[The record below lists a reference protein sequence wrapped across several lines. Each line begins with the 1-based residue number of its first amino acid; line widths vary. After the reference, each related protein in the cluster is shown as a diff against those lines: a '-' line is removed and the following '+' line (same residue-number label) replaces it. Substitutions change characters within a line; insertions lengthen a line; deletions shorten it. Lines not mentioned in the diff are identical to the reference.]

1 MLGGVGSITLSYNG
15 KMFCRYPLW
24 KRRHDFRP
32 PAASGSHSQ
41 PSLLALHS
49 TFHLLDHERSYQRFR
64 FCCFWCPCSHLRSRF
79 AKASSLVQ
87 YVEQQKKTVP
97 SIRDPLTNA
106 MHLYI
111 DPSSHLA
118 AAVVFG
124 GVGYFMNGVLERQNA
139 LIEGKKDILLQ
150 HRARAEEIA
159 AKQQA
164 AQ

>member
-1 MLGGVGSITLSYNG
+1 MSVLTSVSGFAAFGVLVRTYALGLQRRPLLSN
-15 KMFCRYPLW
+15 
-24 KRRHDFRP
+24 
-32 PAASGSHSQ
+32 
-41 PSLLALHS
+41 
-49 TFHLLDHERSYQRFR
+49 
-64 FCCFWCPCSHLRSRF
+64 
-79 AKASSLVQ
+79 
-87 YVEQQKKTVP
+87 
-97 SIRDPLTNA
+97 
-106 MHLYI
+106 
-111 DPSSHLA
+111 PSSHLA